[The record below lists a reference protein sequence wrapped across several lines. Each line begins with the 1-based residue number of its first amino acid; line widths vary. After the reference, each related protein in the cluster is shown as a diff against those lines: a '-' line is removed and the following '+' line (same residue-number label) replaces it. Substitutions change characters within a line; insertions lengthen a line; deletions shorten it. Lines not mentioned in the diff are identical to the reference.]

1 MRLSSLTSWTAAL
14 VLSGAALLSFLTRT
28 FIDYGFVYPQLNLM
42 SSIGPITLFNL
53 VFFGGWIWALV
64 SASHGSRRAMF
75 ALLAYNAV
83 LVLFGLATLISLC
96 PSPCQ
101 TAWPVGEI
109 AIWSNLLVGIS
120 ASVVVALNLFR
131 RAGPRAIATD

>member
-1 MRLSSLTSWTAAL
+1 MRSSSVTSWTAAL
-14 VLSGAALLSFLTRT
+14 VLSGAAFLSFLTRT

-42 SSIGPITLFNL
+42 SSLGRITLFNL
-53 VFFGGWIWALV
+53 AFYGGWIWALM

-75 ALLAYNAV
+75 VLLAYNAL
-83 LVLFGLATLISLC
+83 LVLFGLTTSISLC

-109 AIWSNLLVGIS
+109 AIWSNHLVGIS
-120 ASVVVALNLFR
+120 ATVVVALNLFR
-131 RAGPRAIATD
+131 RASRAP